1 MISQDWKTKDYRAE
15 IQLESDTNS
24 SFLKQ
29 LNLIGENKTILEFG
43 CATGY
48 FSQMLIEKGCTVVG
62 VEINAN
68 AAKLAEQYCSNVIV
82 ADLDFTSLE
91 EILQGQKFDIAV
103 FGDVLEHLRDPWN
116 LLESLRNYLNP
127 GGFVVASIPNIAH
140 GSVRLSLLQG
150 NFNYQQYGIL
160 DNTHIRFFT
169 RATVDEMF
177 KKAGYF
183 VDALDRTK
191 VPILSDSNLLP
202 QFNKSDI
209 SPDLIE
215 LIELDEESD
224 TLQFIVRAYPESEQ
238 DRAAAL
244 ANKSSELAKKCDEL
258 TAKNNKL
265 REALSEATT
274 ENQII
279 RRSKWWR
286 LRTLFSKDS

>member
-1 MISQDWKTKDYRAE
+1 MVVENWQKKDYHAE
-15 IQLESDTNS
+15 IQLESATNS

-48 FSQMLIEKGCTVVG
+48 FSQMLIEKGCTIVG

-68 AAKLAEQYCSNVIV
+68 AAKIAEQYCSKVIV

-116 LLESLRNYLNP
+116 ILESLRNYLNP

-140 GSVRLSLLQG
+140 GAVRLSLLQG

-169 RATVDEMF
+169 RATIDEMF

-183 VDALDRTK
+183 LDTLDRTK

-215 LIELDEESD
+215 LIESDEESD
-224 TLQFIVRAYPESEQ
+224 TLQFIIRAYPESEQ
-238 DRAAAL
+238 DRSAAL
-244 ANKSSELAKKCDEL
+244 VNRSSELAKKCDEL

-286 LRTLFSKDS
+286 LRSLFSND